1 MKRRG
6 VVLGVLV
13 GAGLAIGSCGGGGGP
28 TDPIPT
34 PLPPPVTIPS
44 PSPTPVAT
52 STITIN
58 AQGTV
63 QPADIR
69 IAVGQRVTF
78 VNQHD
83 RPHDMTSDPHPE
95 HTNCPEINDAG
106 NVFPGQSRQT
116 AVFNAAKRCGFHDH
130 GEPDNPRL
138 RGSIT
143 VQ

>member
-1 MKRRG
+1 MRRRAL
-6 VVLGVLV
+6 VAVLV
-13 GAGLAIGSCGGGGGP
+13 GAALGGATGSCGGGGGP
-28 TDPIPT
+28 SDVPT
-34 PLPPPVTIPS
+34 PLPPPATTPS

-52 STITIN
+52 TTITIN
-58 AQGTV
+58 AQGAV

-69 IAVGQRVTF
+69 IAIGSRVTF

-95 HTNCPEINDAG
+95 HTNCPEVNEAG
-106 NVFPGQSRQT
+106 NVLPGQSRQT
-116 AVFNAAKRCGFHDH
+116 AAFASAKRCGFHDH
-130 GEPDNPRL
+130 GESDNPRL